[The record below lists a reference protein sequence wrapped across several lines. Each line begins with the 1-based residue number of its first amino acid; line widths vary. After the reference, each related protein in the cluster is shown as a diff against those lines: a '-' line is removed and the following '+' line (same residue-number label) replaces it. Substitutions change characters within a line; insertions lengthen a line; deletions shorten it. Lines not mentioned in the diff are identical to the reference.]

1 MEPIIEI
8 KNLTHIY
15 SPNTPFE
22 QRALDQVNLTIYRG
36 EYLGIIGRTGSG
48 KSTLIQHLNGLIRPT
63 EGEVLFQGQDIWSS
77 KELTHNIRFQVGLVF
92 QYPEYQLF
100 EETVYKDIAFGPR
113 NMKLDEQEIDRR
125 VRQAAAFAG
134 LSEEILARSPFEL
147 SGGQK
152 RRVAIAG
159 VIAILGVSA
168 LAALSGSAEGTGLLY
183 ASSIL
188 VTVASVIQFIAGIKG
203 IGACSAPQKAASC
216 VKWGIIIA
224 ILAIISI
231 IIGFVGGGQ
240 FSITSLVLNLLL
252 PGLYVYGAMQ
262 MKGTA

>member
-1 MEPIIEI
+1 MKGQKILKVTSILMII
-8 KNLTHIY
+8 
-15 SPNTPFE
+15 
-22 QRALDQVNLTIYRG
+22 G
-36 EYLGIIGRTGSG
+36 GII
-48 KSTLIQHLNGLIRPT
+48 
-63 EGEVLFQGQDIWSS
+63 
-77 KELTHNIRFQVGLVF
+77 
-92 QYPEYQLF
+92 
-100 EETVYKDIAFGPR
+100 A
-113 NMKLDEQEIDRR
+113 
-125 VRQAAAFAG
+125 
-134 LSEEILARSPFEL
+134 
-147 SGGQK
+147 
-152 RRVAIAG
+152 AIAG

-188 VTVASVIQFIAGIKG
+188 VTVASVIQFIAGIKASG
-203 IGACSAPQKAASC
+203 LQRTQKAASC